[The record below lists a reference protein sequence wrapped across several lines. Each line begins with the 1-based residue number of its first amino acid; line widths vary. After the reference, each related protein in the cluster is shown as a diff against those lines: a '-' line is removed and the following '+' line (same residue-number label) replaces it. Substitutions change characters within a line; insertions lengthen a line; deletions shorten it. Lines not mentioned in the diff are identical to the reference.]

1 MIMKHD
7 DAQEMLQEFF
17 DGELDTARADAIR
30 THITE
35 CAHCRGVLESWTVLR
50 NAVRESAD
58 ADCSPMFASELRES
72 VLSEQDALGAWSA
85 IELLARRTVAGLAV
99 AVCLLT
105 AFLWTE
111 SEDLQRS
118 PTTALTIVAADST
131 SAGLLLQSQELTK
144 SDVLYATLAD

>member
-1 MIMKHD
+1 MTKMHD
-7 DAQEMLQEFF
+7 EVQQMLQEFF
-17 DGELDTARADAIR
+17 DGELDPARADIVR
-30 THITE
+30 MHVND
-35 CAHCRGVLESWTVLR
+35 CAHCRGMLKSWTNLR
-50 NAVRESAD
+50 QAVRASAD

-72 VLSEQDALGAWSA
+72 VLSEQDASGAWSA
-85 IELLARRTVAGLAV
+85 IELLARRIVAGLAV

-111 SEDLQRS
+111 SEDLQRNA
-118 PTTALTIVAADST
+118 TTALTIVAADTT